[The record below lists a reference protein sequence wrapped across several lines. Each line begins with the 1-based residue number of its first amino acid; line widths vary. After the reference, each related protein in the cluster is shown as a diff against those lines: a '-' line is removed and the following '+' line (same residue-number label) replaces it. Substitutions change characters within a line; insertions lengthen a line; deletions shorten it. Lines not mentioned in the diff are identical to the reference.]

1 MSLKAMGKN
10 LNDSSRV
17 TSSRDRLH
25 YSVCRALSSPVGEFR
40 SKLALVTALDLRI
53 ESLKVDNKSFNP
65 RRTTFSCAQCDIK
78 SAPLS
83 LLYSL

>member
-53 ESLKVDNKSFNP
+53 RVSRL
-65 RRTTFSCAQCDIK
+65 TTSHSTLGARPSPCAQCDIK
-78 SAPLS
+78 IAPLS